1 MAVPLLAT
9 SVLGWMSSRTVALPV
24 PLALFVG
31 IEIQVALLTAVH
43 AHSAGVVMPM
53 FCAPPLAGTGIVSGA
68 TAALQPL
75 SCVIVNA
82 WPPTVIVP
90 VRAVDA
96 FAPAA
101 NCTVPGPFPLAP
113 DVTLIQPAL
122 TVAVH
127 PQDCAVFTAKDP
139 VPPTAGTVCPDDE
152 SENVQP
158 PLCVTVKV

>member
-1 MAVPLLAT
+1 
-9 SVLGWMSSRTVALPV
+9 MSRRTVALPV
-24 PLALFVG
+24 PLALFGG
-31 IEIQVALLTAVH
+31 IEIHAAVLTAVH
-43 AHSAGVVMPM
+43 AHSAGVVMAT
-53 FCAPPLAGTGIVSGA
+53 FCDPPVAGTGMVSGA

-75 SCVIVNA
+75 SCVIVNV

-96 FAPAA
+96 FVPAA
-101 NCTVPGPFPLAP
+101 NCTVPGPLPLAP
-113 DVTLIQPAL
+113 DVMLIHPAL

-139 VPPTAGTVCPDDE
+139 VPPAAGMVCPDDE
-152 SENVQP
+152 SEKLQP